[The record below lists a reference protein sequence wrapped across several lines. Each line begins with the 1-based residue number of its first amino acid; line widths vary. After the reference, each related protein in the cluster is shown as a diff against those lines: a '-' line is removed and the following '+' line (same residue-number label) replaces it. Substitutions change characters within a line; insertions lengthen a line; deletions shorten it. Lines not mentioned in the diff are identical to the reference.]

1 MAFPATITL
10 TINAVAKV
18 LDRINQDNFGSTY
31 RLRSDTEL
39 LTLKIRHSTDNKESD
54 GISMERHN
62 VFVEHIIFA
71 TVSTARF
78 RSSYTMTIRG
88 GDQQALSLAGNLAKA
103 VGTWVS
109 TTSYAAVD
117 QLVVG
122 QN

>member
-1 MAFPATITL
+1 MAFAATITL

-39 LTLKIRHSTDNKESD
+39 ITLKIRHSTDNKESD

-62 VFVEHIIFA
+62 VFVEHVIFA
-71 TVSTARF
+71 TPTTARF

-109 TTSYAAVD
+109 TTSYAAID